1 MADMKSK
8 NSALAHIFTDKTWFT
23 PSNLLTLSRVAL
35 APVIVWLLYYAYW
48 HAAFIVFVVAALTDM
63 LDGQLAR
70 YFNEQ
75 THLGTLLDPLADKIF
90 LLSSFLALSY
100 FHVPFFHVPGWLL
113 TILIGREIAMLIG
126 SVFLIRKDQVAMVK
140 PLWWGKVSTCMQ
152 IIFICWLFICYFA
165 GWNPY
170 FLHHIGLVL
179 VAACAV
185 MSLGQYALKVVR
197 LYS

>member
-8 NSALAHIFTDKTWFT
+8 HSALKHIFTDKTWLT
-23 PSNLLTLSRVAL
+23 PSNLLTLTRVAL

-48 HAAFIVFVVAALTDM
+48 QSAFVVFVVAALTDM

-90 LLSSFLALSY
+90 LLSSFLALSF
-100 FHVPFFHVPGWLL
+100 FHVPFFQVPGWLL
-113 TILIGREIAMLIG
+113 TILIGREVVMLCG
-126 SVFLIRKDQVAMVK
+126 SLFLIRRDHVAMVK
-140 PLWWGKVSTCMQ
+140 PLLWGKISTCVQ
-152 IIFICWLFICYFA
+152 IIFISWLFICYFA
-165 GWNPY
+165 GWHPY
-170 FLHHIGLVL
+170 VLHQIGLML
-179 VAACAV
+179 VAGCAV